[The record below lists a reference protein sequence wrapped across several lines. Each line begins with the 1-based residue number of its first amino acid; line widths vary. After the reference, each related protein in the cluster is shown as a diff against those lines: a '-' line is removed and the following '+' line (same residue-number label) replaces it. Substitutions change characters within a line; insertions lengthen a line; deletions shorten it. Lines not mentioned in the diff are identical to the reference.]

1 MRYIE
6 LGQIITPAK
15 PRRAGEKDFPV
26 LSMTMRDGLV
36 DQADKFKK
44 RIASADT
51 SQYKVVG
58 RNQLVVGFPI
68 DEGVLAF
75 QNLYDEAIVSP
86 AYNIWNLQNDALI
99 KSKYLEQ

>member
-1 MRYIE
+1 MMYVE
-6 LGQIITPAK
+6 LRKIITPAMPK
-15 PRRAGEKDFPV
+15 RAGEKEFPV

-36 DQADKFKK
+36 YQADKFKK

-68 DEGVLAF
+68 DEVF
-75 QNLYDEAIVSP
+75 
-86 AYNIWNLQNDALI
+86 
-99 KSKYLEQ
+99 